1 MRLMHAGT
9 STGQASPD
17 LDLLEDDH
25 VLALSHLVGSACQFR
40 ELHVAAEIC
49 MGEVYT
55 PRLNGARP
63 QARGE
68 GRMQVRV
75 GQCCARSWR
84 RR

>member
-1 MRLMHAGT
+1 MHAGT

-17 LDLLEDDH
+17 LDLLEDDF
-25 VLALSHLVGSACQFR
+25 VLALSHLFGTACRFR
-40 ELHVAAEIC
+40 ELQVAGVIC
-49 MGEVYT
+49 MGEVYS
-55 PRLNGARP
+55 PRLNGACP
-63 QARGE
+63 QTRGE